1 MPLGNEE
8 RRGRSI
14 YVLARQHDGAVGPGP
29 SFSSG
34 PSHCKSGHEGSRRAL
49 LSLNSHHLEMKTL
62 RLLLIIGLCAVG
74 AADIQA
80 ADSLTRHEWKMDGVV
95 REGLVYVPAQ
105 ARTNPTSVVFAFH
118 GHGGS

>member
-1 MPLGNEE
+1 
-8 RRGRSI
+8 
-14 YVLARQHDGAVGPGP
+14 
-29 SFSSG
+29 
-34 PSHCKSGHEGSRRAL
+34 
-49 LSLNSHHLEMKTL
+49 MKTL

-80 ADSLTRHEWKMDGVV
+80 ADSLTRHEWKVDGVV

-118 GHGGS
+118 GHGGSMQSAARSFG